1 MAKVEITKDKITCY
15 TPPSESSWANK
26 TRADALSWLNQNGL
40 PDGREE
46 YWKYTNPT
54 CFNSDLICSI
64 GASFSYETSITVP
77 PVNSIEKCRP
87 L

>member
-46 YWKYTNPT
+46 Y
-54 CFNSDLICSI
+54 
-64 GASFSYETSITVP
+64 
-77 PVNSIEKCRP
+77 
-87 L
+87 